1 MHRSM
6 WWGGLCLGLVAAGA
20 AAPLS
25 RAEEA
30 AGADAAPMRLQ
41 EVTVTAEEIALKTRF
56 LPDVDRTRIYAGKKT
71 TVIPLKQ
78 LPAIQN
84 NNYRQIL
91 SQVPGLLVSEMN
103 NRGHANL
110 NYRGIGDPHET
121 QDLLV
126 LKDGLPI
133 VFERFGYST
142 AYYTPPV
149 EMVDRIEV
157 TRGGAALLYGPQ
169 PGPAL
174 NFVTYDPPAD
184 RPWSAGTQHVFGSD
198 GFYSTLNRFGGTVD
212 GVGYLGY
219 IHHSEADGPRANEGF
234 GILSGNLK
242 LVLGQSDQGRWT
254 LNLDAHEHE
263 SEEPGRVTLA
273 QFLSNEKPLS
283 QRPFDRLRV
292 SRYASSLSY
301 EGARGAA
308 TQGALALYGGYMDRF
323 SLRRTSN
330 TSTQNNLDRREAV
343 TGGVEGRLR
352 HDYQA
357 FGGTHTL
364 TVGSTFYA
372 GVAPRSQDRSLTGT
386 YPSEDG
392 IPVFGFDYRTIS
404 GSFFGENRFQIGRLA
419 IVPAARLE
427 LLSMRVQEDFN
438 TGKTSPLHDINE
450 FFTVPLFGLG
460 LEYEITDG
468 AEVYANVSQGYKPPQ
483 FDDLA
488 PTGNNTLP
496 ATSLDEGKSWT
507 YEAGLR
513 GIPASWARY
522 DASFFVTN
530 YDNYFGTVTV
540 GSNTQRQNVG
550 RALYYGFEVGGEV
563 DVIGWADPALAA
575 QAGSLSLTGNASFL
589 SAEFEEGPFKG
600 REPAYAPNYLLRV
613 GPVYRWP
620 GRVKLSLL
628 GTLVESHYWADD
640 NGAGATGTTGVPAYA
655 VWDLTGEVNVWK
667 DAAKVIFGVNNLFD
681 ERYYSRVRSDGIE
694 PALDRNFY
702 LGFSLAW

>member
-1 MHRSM
+1 MVRGQ
-6 WWGGLCLGLVAAGA
+6 WWGTMLFGLMAAIVAASG
-20 AAPLS
+20 S
-25 RAEEA
+25 HAEEA
-30 AGADAAPMRLQ
+30 ADTETGSIRMP
-41 EVTVTAEEIALKTRF
+41 EVTVTAEPVELGTRL

-71 TVIPLKQ
+71 TVVAMKQ
-78 LPAIQN
+78 LPVIAN
-84 NNYRQIL
+84 NNYRQAL

-121 QDLLV
+121 QDVLV

-133 VFERFGYST
+133 TFERFGYST
-142 AYYTPPV
+142 AYYVPPM
-149 EMVDRIEV
+149 ETIDHIEV
-157 TRGGAALLYGPQ
+157 VRGGSALLYGPQ
-169 PGPAL
+169 PGPVV
-174 NFVTYDPPAD
+174 NFVTDDPPID
-184 RPWSAGTQHVFGSD
+184 QPWSLGTQQLFGSD

-219 IHHSEADGPRANEGF
+219 VHHSEADGPRTNEGF
-234 GILSGNLK
+234 GIMSGNLK
-242 LVLGQSDQGRWT
+242 LTLGQSDRGRWT

-263 SEEPGRVTLA
+263 SEEPGRVTLT

-292 SRYASSLSY
+292 SRYASSLAYDGRLGDSTY
-301 EGARGAA
+301 GS
-308 TQGALALYGGYMDRF
+308 LALYGGYMDRF

-343 TGGVEGRLR
+343 TGGIEGRLR
-352 HDYQA
+352 HDYQV
-357 FGGTHTL
+357 FGDTHTL
-364 TVGSTFYA
+364 TVGSTFYT
-372 GVAPRSQDRSLTGT
+372 GIAPRSQDRSLTGT

-392 IPVFGFDYRTIS
+392 VPIFDFDYRTIY
-404 GSFFGENRFQIGRLA
+404 GSLFGENRFQMGALSVI
-419 IVPAARLE
+419 PAFRLE
-427 LLSMRVQEDFN
+427 LLSIRVKEEFN
-438 TGKTSPLHDINE
+438 TGKTSSLHNINE
-450 FFTVPLFGLG
+450 FFAAPLFGLG
-460 LEYEITDG
+460 LEYEFSDA
-468 AEVYANVSQGYKPPQ
+468 AEAYANISQGYKPPQ

-507 YEAGLR
+507 YEVGLR
-513 GIPASWARY
+513 GEPASWAHY
-522 DASFFVTN
+522 DTSLFVTS

-563 DVIGWADPALAA
+563 NVIGLASPEFSR
-575 QAGSLSLTGNASFL
+575 QIGSLSMVGNASFL
-589 SAEFEEGPFKG
+589 SAEFEHGPFKG
-600 REPAYAPNYLLRV
+600 REPAYAPNYLIRI
-613 GPVYRWP
+613 GPIYRWP

-640 NGAGATGTTGVPAYA
+640 NGAGTTGTTGIPAYA

-667 DAAKVIFGVNNLFD
+667 DHAKLVFGVNNLFD

-702 LGFSLAW
+702 LGFSLAF